1 LLQAIC
7 FAASEPASGRDAS
20 LEIAVN
26 CYPSPDLERRVNI
39 EEVILQVLA
48 KEDYP
53 VASCPEIIGI
63 TDREMKAC

>member
-1 LLQAIC
+1 M
-7 FAASEPASGRDAS
+7 
-20 LEIAVN
+20 N